1 MLSGKVN
8 MRRFVKCMKLKGQ
21 YWILLL
27 RWGSAEQPTI
37 DTKKYMITM
46 ILKRISWYR
55 YQLIKNLHK
64 ILDKPL
70 LDFKFILLQAKGYR
84 IRPVEISKSTFLKE
98 NNGAYETQD

>member
-1 MLSGKVN
+1 MNEVPEENGMILSGKVN
-8 MRRFVKCMKLKGQ
+8 MRHFVKCMKLKGQ

-64 ILDKPL
+64 ILDKPKN
-70 LDFKFILLQAKGYR
+70 FTYCNS
-84 IRPVEISKSTFLKE
+84 PVLYFL
-98 NNGAYETQD
+98 